1 MRPINYINS
10 ILRLLL
16 LSFLLFIGLLGNN
29 FAQNADTTKSN
40 NQISITGMVDVYFS
54 KNFNNPASHINDY
67 RNFDVTENQ
76 FDINLAKVTFQKT
89 ANPLGFRVDL
99 GFGHAMDLINSDANL
114 GYEKSLRNV
123 EQAYLTV
130 VLPIGSGLTINAGK
144 MSTHMG
150 GEVIETSG
158 NINYSRSILFAYAI
172 PYSHVGMSAGYS
184 FSSQFAATLYIYN
197 GWNNVV
203 DNNKDKTL
211 GAEILWSPLSTFTL
225 IENFI
230 GGPEEPN
237 ATNKRYVFDTI
248 LNYQAAD
255 DLFVTLNADY
265 GQEALNPYGYAI
277 WKGAALTGKYTIT
290 DVSAIALRG
299 EYYYDQSGFTTGT
312 AQALREITVTYEYKF
327 ANSLLSRLEF
337 RRDWSDQNTFEDE
350 TGTFSKNNQNT
361 ILIGSIY
368 TF

>member
-1 MRPINYINS
+1 MNYFNS
-10 ILRLLL
+10 ILRLLQ
-16 LSFLLFIGLLGNN
+16 LSSLLFLGALGNN
-29 FAQNADTTKSN
+29 FAENADTTKSN
-40 NQISITGMVDVYFS
+40 NPISITGMVDVYFS

-67 RNFDVTENQ
+67 RNFDITENQ

-89 ANPLGFRVDL
+89 ASPVGFRVDL

-123 EQAYLTV
+123 EQAYLTA
-130 VLPIGSGLTINAGK
+130 VLPIGSGLTIDAGK

-150 GEVIETSG
+150 GEVIETSA
-158 NINYSRSILFAYAI
+158 NINYSRSILFTYAI

-184 FSSQFAATLYIYN
+184 FNSQFAATIYIYN

-211 GAEILWSPLSTFTL
+211 GTEIIWSPLSTFTF

-237 ATNKRYVFDTI
+237 STNKRYVFDTI
-248 LNYQAAD
+248 LNYQLTV

-265 GQEALNPYGYAI
+265 GQEALNSYGFAV
-277 WKGAALTGKYTIT
+277 WKGAAITGKYTIT
-290 DVSAIALRG
+290 DASAIALRG

-312 AQALREITVTYEYKF
+312 AQALREITLTYEYKF
-327 ANSLLSRLEF
+327 ADSLLTRLEF

-350 TGTFSKNNQNT
+350 KGTLSKNNQNT
-361 ILIGSIY
+361 ILIGTIY
-368 TF
+368 SF